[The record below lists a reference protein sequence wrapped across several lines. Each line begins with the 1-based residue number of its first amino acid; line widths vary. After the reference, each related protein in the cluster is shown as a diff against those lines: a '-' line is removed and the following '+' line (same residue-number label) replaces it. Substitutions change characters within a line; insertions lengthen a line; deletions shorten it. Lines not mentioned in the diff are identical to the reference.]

1 MEVPECRSC
10 LSLVKGNESQ
20 KLMLTA
26 SIELEET
33 SNALTEQR
41 DRLHSYA
48 VHEAS
53 PVTEFAHEV
62 TVARGEALF
71 AQQEAVTS
79 ASDIRNTWRGELSTQ
94 RSELDSSVNDG

>member
-1 MEVPECRSC
+1 
-10 LSLVKGNESQ
+10 
-20 KLMLTA
+20 MLTA

-33 SNALTEQR
+33 SNAL
-41 DRLHSYA
+41 A

-53 PVTEFAHEV
+53 PVAEFAHEV
-62 TVARGEALF
+62 TVARGEAMF